1 MFVFLIEWTA
11 TLTLASDVA
20 GKIRIWDTTQ
30 KEHISK
36 NEFQPIGGAIKDIA
50 WSGDSQ
56 RICVVGEGKEK

>member
-1 MFVFLIEWTA
+1 M
-11 TLTLASDVA
+11 TLASDVA

-30 KEHISK
+30 KEHILK